1 MSATERKQSA
11 GIVTHKALESS
22 LPDDAIELKKLAARL
37 SAEKAVLEKELEE
50 IKKDDSIDPTNLSN
64 RVKTIVVDA
73 LRSAFP
79 MSLLLDIV
87 GLSSSSFYYQL
98 KALKSP
104 SKYAQLTEK
113 ITEIVKESGFS
124 YGYRRVWMQ
133 LKQLGITVSEK
144 VVRRI
149 ISTEGLTVRYVKK
162 RRRYSSYRG
171 ETPNLVKRNFHA
183 DKPGLL
189 WLTDISEF
197 PADDGK
203 IYFLSVGGLF
213 RRKRSWEQQRVTIP
227 LSSLQTAA

>member
-1 MSATERKQSA
+1 MHC
-11 GIVTHKALESS
+11 GL
-22 LPDDAIELKKLAARL
+22 LFAI
-37 SAEKAVLEKELEE
+37 
-50 IKKDDSIDPTNLSN
+50 
-64 RVKTIVVDA
+64 
-73 LRSAFP
+73 
-79 MSLLLDIV
+79 SLLLDIV

-113 ITEIVKESGFS
+113 ITKIVKESGFS

-171 ETPNLVKRNFHA
+171 EISDAPPNLVKRNFHA

-213 RRKRSWEQQRVTIP
+213 RRKDRGSNNELPSHSAACRRL
-227 LSSLQTAA
+227 LSAGD

>member
-1 MSATERKQSA
+1 MQ
-11 GIVTHKALESS
+11 
-22 LPDDAIELKKLAARL
+22 LKKLAARL

-50 IKKDDSIDPTNLSN
+50 IKKDASIDPTNLSN

-79 MSLLLDIV
+79 ISLLLDIV

-113 ITEIVKESGFS
+113 ITEIVKDSGFS
-124 YGYRRVWMQ
+124 YGYRRVWIQ

-149 ISTEGLTVRYVKK
+149 ISTEELTVRYVKK
-162 RRRYSSYRG
+162 KRRYSSYRG
-171 ETPNLVKRNFHA
+171 EISNAPPNLVERNVHA

-203 IYFLSVGGLF
+203 INFLSVGGLF
-213 RRKRSWEQQRVTIP
+213 RRKDRGSNNEFSSQSAACKRVFSTGDR
-227 LSSLQTAA
+227 Q